1 MAEMK
6 TLAKDTV
13 IYGVSSILGRFL
25 NWCLVPFY
33 SYILVSA
40 EYAVSVELYAWTA
53 VILVVLT
60 YGLETGFFRFANRAE
75 LDSQVVYST
84 SLVSITVTSI
94 LFILLCFLFLPWIS
108 VILGYQTHSDFIWMM
123 AVVVAIDA
131 FSAIP
136 FAYIRFKKRPIAFAI
151 LKFVMILSNI
161 FFNLFFLYIC
171 PKLYISNPELISW
184 FYDPSYGVGY
194 IFVANVISSVVG
206 LLALA
211 PFFVRLKWICDKK
224 LLKQMLRYSLPLLIL
239 GIAGIMNQ
247 SFDKMMFTHLFD
259 DQAYAREQ
267 LGIYGACY
275 KIGIVMMMF
284 TQAFR
289 YAYEPFVFSK
299 QRNTDNRKAYSNAM
313 KYFFIFSV
321 FIFLS
326 IVYFL
331 DILQYLVSSEYRSG
345 IMVVP
350 IVLLCFVFQ
359 GIYFNLSIWY
369 KLTDRTEWGAYIS
382 LIGLFFT
389 VVGNV
394 VFIPIYGY
402 IAAAWVSCICFFVM
416 MIISWFFGQKY
427 YTITYDMKSL
437 ARYTIIGILLY
448 FVGMN
453 IPIDSVVLRLGL
465 RSIILLAFLFYVLKT
480 ENMMS
485 SLPFF
490 NKTLKKSDIS

>member
-1 MAEMK
+1 
-6 TLAKDTV
+6 
-13 IYGVSSILGRFL
+13 
-25 NWCLVPFY
+25 
-33 SYILVSA
+33 
-40 EYAVSVELYAWTA
+40 
-53 VILVVLT
+53 
-60 YGLETGFFRFANRAE
+60 
-75 LDSQVVYST
+75 
-84 SLVSITVTSI
+84 
-94 LFILLCFLFLPWIS
+94 
-108 VILGYQTHSDFIWMM
+108 
-123 AVVVAIDA
+123 
-131 FSAIP
+131 
-136 FAYIRFKKRPIAFAI
+136 
-151 LKFVMILSNI
+151 
-161 FFNLFFLYIC
+161 
-171 PKLYISNPELISW
+171 
-184 FYDPSYGVGY
+184 
-194 IFVANVISSVVG
+194 
-206 LLALA
+206 
-211 PFFVRLKWICDKK
+211 
-224 LLKQMLRYSLPLLIL
+224 
-239 GIAGIMNQ
+239 
-247 SFDKMMFTHLFD
+247 
-259 DQAYAREQ
+259 
-267 LGIYGACY
+267 
-275 KIGIVMMMF
+275 
-284 TQAFR
+284 
-289 YAYEPFVFSK
+289 
-299 QRNTDNRKAYSNAM
+299 M